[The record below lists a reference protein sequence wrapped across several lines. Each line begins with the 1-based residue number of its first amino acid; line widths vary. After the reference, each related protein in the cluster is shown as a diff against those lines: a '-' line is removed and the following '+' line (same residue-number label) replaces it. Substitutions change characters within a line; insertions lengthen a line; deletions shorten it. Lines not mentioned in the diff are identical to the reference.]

1 MKWIFTTILQVVFSL
16 ALYAMGIVLIGLSA
30 FPGALLVIKVFND
43 MAALSLPLRALPVC
57 LAIAAA
63 YFIYGLVLIFLVGGI
78 RTILNLNLKEGEY
91 PIPSFGAFKWAFVNS
106 LFLVVSVTFMDF
118 ILLTPFCNLLYRLMG
133 VKMGKNVQINS
144 KNVAD
149 ISLLEIGDRSVIG
162 GNATVICHSF
172 ERGRLKL
179 KKVKIGKD
187 VVIGLN
193 SVILPGVE
201 IGDRAMIAAGAV
213 LLKDTKVGHGEL
225 FYGVPAES
233 ARERHTGDISKFDRI

>member
-1 MKWIFTTILQVVFSL
+1 MKWLIMTIMQLVFTL
-16 ALYAMGIVLIGLSA
+16 ALYAMGAVLIGLSLY
-30 FPGALLVIKVFND
+30 PGVNLVLHTVEPASGLGLVPGLIVICI
-43 MAALSLPLRALPVC
+43 S
-57 LAIAAA
+57 IAAG
-63 YFIYGLVLIFLVGGI
+63 YFLYGLTLIFLVGGI
-78 RTILNLNLKEGEY
+78 RTVLNLRLKEGDY
-91 PIPSFGAFKWAFVNS
+91 PIPSAGAFKWAFVNS
-106 LFLVVSVTFMDF
+106 LFLLVSVTFMDF

-133 VKMGKNVQINS
+133 AKMGKNVQINS

-162 GNATVICHSF
+162 GNSTVICHSF

-179 KKVKIGKD
+179 RKVKIGSD
-187 VVIGLN
+187 AVIGLN

-201 IGDRAMIAAGAV
+201 IGDRAMVAAGAV

-233 ARERHTGDISKFDRI
+233 AKERHKEVK

>member
-1 MKWIFTTILQVVFSL
+1 MKWLFTTILQVVFSL
-16 ALYAMGIVLIGLSA
+16 ALYAMGVVLIGLSV
-30 FPGALLVIKVFND
+30 FPGALLVIKVFNGT
-43 MAALSLPLRALPVC
+43 AAFSLPLRALPVC
-57 LAIAAA
+57 LAVAAA
-63 YFIYGLVLIFLVGGI
+63 YFIYGLVLIFLVGGV
-78 RTILNLNLKEGEY
+78 RTVLNLNLKEGEY

-172 ERGRLKL
+172 ERSRLKL

-201 IGDRAMIAAGAV
+201 IGDRALIAAGAV

-233 ARERHTGDISKFDRI
+233 ARDRHKEAK

>member
-1 MKWIFTTILQVVFSL
+1 MKWILTTIMQLVFAL
-16 ALYAMGIVLIGLSA
+16 ALYAMGAVLIGLSL
-30 FPGALLVIKVFND
+30 FPGVMLVLRVWVNTAGFPE
-43 MAALSLPLRALPVC
+43 AAPRILVLC
-57 LAIAAA
+57 MAIAGA
-63 YFIYGLVLIFLVGGI
+63 YFIYGLTLIFLVGGL
-78 RTILNLNLKEGEY
+78 RTALNLRLKEGDY
-91 PIPSFGAFKWAFVNS
+91 PIPSAGAFKWAFVNS
-106 LFLVVSVTFMDF
+106 LFLLVSVTFMDF

-179 KKVKIGKD
+179 RKVKIGSD
-187 VVIGLN
+187 AVIGLN

-201 IGDRAMIAAGAV
+201 IGDHAIIAAGAV
-213 LLKDTKVGHGEL
+213 LLKGTKVGHGEL

-233 ARERHTGDISKFDRI
+233 AKERHKEAK

>member
-1 MKWIFTTILQVVFSL
+1 MKWIITTVMQLVFTL
-16 ALYAMGIVLIGLSA
+16 ALYAMGAVLIGLSIL
-30 FPGALLVIKVFND
+30 PGVVLV
-43 MAALSLPLRALPVC
+43 LRTAGFATKLEFAPGMLIIC
-57 LAIAAA
+57 ISIAAA
-63 YFIYGLVLIFLVGGI
+63 YFIYGLTLIFLVGGI
-78 RTILNLNLKEGEY
+78 RTALNLRLKEGDY
-91 PIPSFGAFKWAFVNS
+91 PIPSAGAFKWAFVNS
-106 LFLVVSVTFMDF
+106 LFLLVSITFMDF
-118 ILLTPFCNLLYRLMG
+118 ILLTPFCNLFYRLMG
-133 VKMGKNVQINS
+133 AKMGKNVQINS

-162 GNATVICHSF
+162 GNSTVICHSF

-179 KKVKIGKD
+179 RKVKIGSD

-201 IGDRAMIAAGAV
+201 IGDRAMVAAGAV

-233 ARERHTGDISKFDRI
+233 ARERHKEAK

>member
-1 MKWIFTTILQVVFSL
+1 MKWILTIVIQVLFAL
-16 ALYAMGIVLIGLSA
+16 ALYMLGAALIGLSL
-30 FPGALLVIKVFND
+30 FPGMVLVWSTWNNAINFPFPVRI
-43 MAALSLPLRALPVC
+43 LSICFAV
-57 LAIAAA
+57 AAA
-63 YFIYGLVLIFLVGGI
+63 YFIYGFTLIFLVGGL
-78 RTILNLNLKEGEY
+78 RTILNLKLKEGDY
-91 PIPSFGAFKWAFVNS
+91 PIPSLGAVKWAFVNS
-106 LFLVVSVTFMDF
+106 LFLIVSVTFMDF

-179 KKVKIGKD
+179 RKVKIGKD

-201 IGDRAMIAAGAV
+201 IGDRSMIAAGAV
-213 LLKDTKVGHGEL
+213 LLKDTKVGQGEL

-233 ARERHTGDISKFDRI
+233 ARQRHKEAK

>member
-1 MKWIFTTILQVVFSL
+1 MKWILTVIIQILFTL
-16 ALYAMGIVLIGLSA
+16 ALYILGVALIGLSI
-30 FPGALLVIKVFND
+30 FPGMALVWNVWNNTMDFSI
-43 MAALSLPLRALPVC
+43 PLRILSICFAF
-57 LAIAAA
+57 AAA
-63 YFIYGLVLIFLVGGI
+63 YFIYGLTLILLVGGL
-78 RTILNLNLKEGEY
+78 RTILNLKLKEGDY
-91 PIPSFGAFKWAFVNS
+91 PIPSVGAVKWAFVNS
-106 LFLVVSVTFMDF
+106 LFLIISVTFMDF

-133 VKMGKNVQINS
+133 ARMGKNVQINS

-172 ERGRLKL
+172 ERGKLKL
-179 KKVKIGKD
+179 RKVKIGND

-201 IGDRAMIAAGAV
+201 IGDRSMIAAGAV

-225 FYGVPAES
+225 FFGVPAES
-233 ARERHTGDISKFDRI
+233 ARERHKEAK